1 VSFEYEGGA
10 PATFGSLYWS
20 FLDVGNTETLMVYG
34 PKSLFTYEQG
44 VHIQKTEFNANS
56 AATCG
61 SDYGCTGRYV
71 RFVATNTGMPQPE
84 DPLKLNS
91 MQIASSIQLL
101 LTNVHEFDLYL
112 GSHLTQTDKGCCQT
126 FFFAGES
133 NVNERCDEAPP
144 SPPVVLGECDY
155 SLAACEE
162 AANRLGL
169 AAGGCPSSD
178 FAKVSYA
185 TKGCYGYSSGAF
197 AGCLYYGLIADSS
210 GPIVDGSGVRG
221 REVEG
226 PHELGPLLCGDA
238 KAPCSGTSTKVRP
251 AGDTYPA
258 NCNTCTAEHMVLDWS
273 KARIKYNNFGG
284 YGRHSSH
291 PHELR
296 FEGFGKHNGKDVE
309 VVLKHSTTRGS
320 DQFSTEDTGV
330 TQDMST
336 KCNYNA
342 NDEKREPCFGEDA
355 IGTGTSTAKFGDRAD
370 GSGWGYFGSLSI
382 GKGTRNDLFV
392 DVSFEYADGTPA
404 TFGSLY
410 WSFLDVGNTERL
422 VVYGGANLFT
432 YFAGDNIA
440 VDVQYEEGM
449 RKVVF
454 DATDVG
460 MPQPHDPLELNDNQI
475 ASTVQLRLTN
485 VHSFEIYLGKT
496 RLGPGACDARS
507 PQLTPRSSLL
517 SRVAPQHHV

>member
-1 VSFEYEGGA
+1 MA
-10 PATFGSLYWS
+10 
-20 FLDVGNTETLMVYG
+20 
-34 PKSLFTYEQG
+34 
-44 VHIQKTEFNANS
+44 
-56 AATCG
+56 
-61 SDYGCTGRYV
+61 
-71 RFVATNTGMPQPE
+71 
-84 DPLKLNS
+84 
-91 MQIASSIQLL
+91 
-101 LTNVHEFDLYL
+101 
-112 GSHLTQTDKGCCQT
+112 
-126 FFFAGES
+126 
-133 NVNERCDEAPP
+133 
-144 SPPVVLGECDY
+144 
-155 SLAACEE
+155 
-162 AANRLGL
+162 
-169 AAGGCPSSD
+169 
-178 FAKVSYA
+178 
-185 TKGCYGYSSGAF
+185 
-197 AGCLYYGLIADSS
+197 
-210 GPIVDGSGVRG
+210 
-221 REVEG
+221 
-226 PHELGPLLCGDA
+226 
-238 KAPCSGTSTKVRP
+238 
-251 AGDTYPA
+251 
-258 NCNTCTAEHMVLDWS
+258 
-273 KARIKYNNFGG
+273 
-284 YGRHSSH
+284 
-291 PHELR
+291 
-296 FEGFGKHNGKDVE
+296 
-309 VVLKHSTTRGS
+309 
-320 DQFSTEDTGV
+320 
-330 TQDMST
+330 T